1 MEHLARIPR
10 LLAKRGD
17 QRAPEFATRY
27 DQTMKT
33 LRRRKSPVSGPVGA
47 RASTE
52 IVVRHCHGL
61 AEFAACLD
69 VERAVWRSSDIDL
82 VPLPLFVVAA
92 EIGGQVLGAFD
103 GDRIVGFTLAF
114 PGVRERRP
122 FLHSHMTGVLA
133 AYWDGGIA
141 RSLKLFQRR
150 DALARNID
158 RIEWTFDPLQVK
170 NAYFNLVR
178 LGAIARRYL
187 PNAYGATTSPL
198 HSGLPTDRLV
208 AEWWLRS
215 ARVRQAVASGPA
227 RKTKAPSRTRGREW
241 VRIRV
246 PGGLDELAR
255 NKPDEAARVQ
265 AEIRQEFEH
274 WLGRGYAATSV
285 DLDSAAAIDSAGCSY
300 LLQPWPQDRK

>member
-1 MEHLARIPR
+1 MQTA
-10 LLAKRGD
+10 
-17 QRAPEFATRY
+17 AP
-27 DQTMKT
+27 
-33 LRRRKSPVSGPVGA
+33 RRKSPAPADALVGA
-47 RASTE
+47 NASSE

-61 AEFAACLD
+61 AEFAACLE

-122 FLHSHMTGVLA
+122 FLHSHMTGVLP
-133 AYWDGGIA
+133 AYWNRGIA

-150 DALARNID
+150 GALSRNID
-158 RIEWTFDPLQVK
+158 RVEWTFDPLQVK

-178 LGAIARRYL
+178 LGAIVRRYL
-187 PNAYGATTSPL
+187 PNVYGSTTSPL
-198 HSGLPTDRLV
+198 HSGLPTDRLI
-208 AEWWLRS
+208 AEWWLNSTR
-215 ARVRQAVASGPA
+215 ARQAVSSGPL
-227 RKTKAPSRTRGREW
+227 RKTPSRPARGREW
-241 VRIRV
+241 ARIRV
-246 PGGLDELAR
+246 PAGMDELAR
-255 NKPDEAARVQ
+255 NKPDEASRVQ

-285 DLDSAAAIDSAGCSY
+285 DLDTEGCAY
-300 LLQPWPQDRK
+300 LLQPWPSKK

>member
-1 MEHLARIPR
+1 M
-10 LLAKRGD
+10 
-17 QRAPEFATRY
+17 RY
-27 DQTMKT
+27 GQTMKT
-33 LRRRKSPVSGPVGA
+33 ARRRKSLAPVQAPA
-47 RASTE
+47 PADTRAASE

-61 AEFAACLD
+61 AEFATCLE
-69 VERAVWRSSDIDL
+69 VERAVWRSADVDL

-92 EIGGQVLGAFD
+92 EIGGQVLGAFE
-103 GDRIVGFTLAF
+103 GDRMVGFSLSF
-114 PGVRERRP
+114 PGVRKRQS
-122 FLHSHMTGVLA
+122 FFHSHMTGVLA
-133 AYWDGGIA
+133 AYSNRGIG
-141 RSLKLFQRR
+141 RSLKLFQRQ
-150 DALARNID
+150 DALARNVD

-178 LGAIARRYL
+178 LGAVVRRFL
-187 PNAYGATTSPL
+187 PNLYGSTTSPL

-215 ARVRQAVASGPA
+215 ARVRQAVAPGPA
-227 RKTKAPSRTRGREW
+227 AKTPPRRTPRGKEW

-246 PGGLDELAR
+246 PAGMDDLAR

-285 DLDSAAAIDSAGCSY
+285 ELGADGCAY
-300 LLQPWPQDRK
+300 LLQPWPKDKK

>member
-1 MEHLARIPR
+1 
-10 LLAKRGD
+10 
-17 QRAPEFATRY
+17 
-27 DQTMKT
+27 
-33 LRRRKSPVSGPVGA
+33 
-47 RASTE
+47 
-52 IVVRHCHGL
+52 VRHCHGL
-61 AEFAACLD
+61 AEFAACLE

-103 GDRIVGFTLAF
+103 GDRIAGFTLAL
-114 PGVRERRP
+114 PGVRERRQ
-122 FLHSHMTGVLA
+122 FLHSHMTGVLP
-133 AYWDGGIA
+133 AYWNRGTA

-150 DALARNID
+150 DALARSID

-215 ARVRQAVASGPA
+215 ARVRRAVALGLA
-227 RKTKAPSRTRGREW
+227 RKTKTPPRARGREW
-241 VRIRV
+241 IRIRV
-246 PGGLDELAR
+246 PAGLDELAR
-255 NKPDEAARVQ
+255 NKPDEAVRVQ

-274 WLGRGYAATSV
+274 WLGRGYAATSFE
-285 DLDSAAAIDSAGCSY
+285 LDPAAARDAAVCAY
-300 LLQPWPQDRK
+300 LLQPWPQGKK

>member
-1 MEHLARIPR
+1 MKIAR
-10 LLAKRGD
+10 D
-17 QRAPEFATRY
+17 
-27 DQTMKT
+27 
-33 LRRRKSPVSGPVGA
+33 RRPSVPPPPSG
-47 RASTE
+47 E

-103 GDRIVGFTLAF
+103 GDRVVGFTLAF

-122 FLHSHMTGVLA
+122 FLHSHMTGVLP
-133 AYWDGGIA
+133 AYWNRGIA

-150 DALARNID
+150 EALSRNID

-170 NAYFNLVR
+170 NAFFNLVR
-178 LGAIARRYL
+178 LGAIVRRYL
-187 PNAYGATTSPL
+187 PNLYGSTTSPL
-198 HSGLPTDRLV
+198 HGGLPTDRLV
-208 AEWWLRS
+208 AEWWLS
-215 ARVRQAVASGPA
+215 SPRVRQAVPPVPPPK
-227 RKTKAPSRTRGREW
+227 RRPRPPRGREW

-246 PGGLDELAR
+246 PIGMDELVR
-255 NKPDEAARVQ
+255 SKPDEAVRVQ

-274 WLGRGYAATSV
+274 WLGCGYAATSV
-285 DLDSAAAIDSAGCSY
+285 ESDSAGTAY
-300 LLQPWPQDRK
+300 LLQPWRQSKKK

>member
-1 MEHLARIPR
+1 M
-10 LLAKRGD
+10 
-17 QRAPEFATRY
+17 
-27 DQTMKT
+27 MKT
-33 LRRRKSPVSGPVGA
+33 TRHRRSPVPPPSP
-47 RASTE
+47 SE

-61 AEFAACLD
+61 TEFAACLD

-103 GDRIVGFTLAF
+103 GDRVVGFTLAF

-133 AYWDGGIA
+133 AYWNRGIA

-150 DALARNID
+150 DALSRSID
-158 RIEWTFDPLQVK
+158 QIEWTFDPLQVK

-178 LGAIARRYL
+178 LGAIVRRYL
-187 PNAYGATTSPL
+187 PNAIRRHDQPAA
-198 HSGLPTDRLV
+198 R
-208 AEWWLRS
+208 RS
-215 ARVRQAVASGPA
+215 AHRSLGRRMVAALGAS
-227 RKTKAPSRTRGREW
+227 APGRRAGSSAQSRRPQPPRGREW

-255 NKPDEAARVQ
+255 SKPDEAARVQ
-265 AEIRQEFEH
+265 
-274 WLGRGYAATSV
+274 GG
-285 DLDSAAAIDSAGCSY
+285 DSSGI
-300 LLQPWPQDRK
+300 

>member
-1 MEHLARIPR
+1 M
-10 LLAKRGD
+10 
-17 QRAPEFATRY
+17 
-27 DQTMKT
+27 
-33 LRRRKSPVSGPVGA
+33 
-47 RASTE
+47 
-52 IVVRHCHGL
+52 RHCHGL
-61 AEFAACLD
+61 AEFAACLE

-133 AYWDGGIA
+133 AYWNRGIA

-150 DALARNID
+150 DALSRNID

-178 LGAIARRYL
+178 LGAIVRRYL
-187 PNAYGATTSPL
+187 PNVYGATTSPL

-215 ARVRQAVASGPA
+215 ARVRQAVSSGSPA
-227 RKTKAPSRTRGREW
+227 QRHRRGR
-241 VRIRV
+241 
-246 PGGLDELAR
+246 
-255 NKPDEAARVQ
+255 
-265 AEIRQEFEH
+265 
-274 WLGRGYAATSV
+274 RGAGNGFAFVFRRGWTNWRATSPTRPRACRPRFV
-285 DLDSAAAIDSAGCSY
+285 RNLSTGSAAAMRQP
-300 LLQPWPQDRK
+300 LLNLTPTGARTCCEPGPKARNEAQENEAQIMKPRLRTHAEAA

>member
-1 MEHLARIPR
+1 
-10 LLAKRGD
+10 
-17 QRAPEFATRY
+17 
-27 DQTMKT
+27 MKT
-33 LRRRKSPVSGPVGA
+33 PRRRKSLAPGPAGA
-47 RASTE
+47 RAASE

-61 AEFAACLD
+61 AEFATCIE
-69 VERAVWRSSDIDL
+69 VERTVWRSSDIDL
-82 VPLPLFVVAA
+82 APLPLFVVAA

-103 GDRIVGFTLAF
+103 GDRIVGFTLAL
-114 PGVRERRP
+114 PGVRDRRP

-133 AYWDGGIA
+133 AYRTRGVA
-141 RSLKLFQRR
+141 RSLKLFQRQ

-178 LGAIARRYL
+178 LGAVVRRYL
-187 PNAYGATTSPL
+187 PNLYGATTSPL

-215 ARVRQAVASGPA
+215 ARVRKAVSPGPS
-227 RKTKAPSRTRGREW
+227 RKTKTPLRARGREW
-241 VRIRV
+241 VRLRV
-246 PGGLDELAR
+246 PAGLDELAR

-274 WLGRGYAATSV
+274 WFGRGYAATSGSNV
-285 DLDSAAAIDSAGCSY
+285 RCSTPKAGVPTCSSPGPKPEDKTRRICKEAA
-300 LLQPWPQDRK
+300 

>member
-1 MEHLARIPR
+1 
-10 LLAKRGD
+10 
-17 QRAPEFATRY
+17 
-27 DQTMKT
+27 MKNA
-33 LRRRKSPVSGPVGA
+33 RRRKSLIPADA
-47 RASTE
+47 RPSSE
-52 IVVRHCHGL
+52 IIVRHCHGL
-61 AEFAACLD
+61 AELAACLE

-92 EIGGQVLGAFD
+92 EIGGQVLGAFE

-114 PGVRERRP
+114 PGVRERQP
-122 FLHSHMTGVLA
+122 FLHSHMTGVLP
-133 AYWDGGIA
+133 AYWNRGIA
-141 RSLKLFQRR
+141 RGLKLFQRQ

-178 LGAIARRYL
+178 LGAIVRRYL
-187 PNAYGATTSPL
+187 PNLYGSTTSPL
-198 HSGLPTDRLV
+198 HGGLPTDRLV
-208 AEWWLRS
+208 AEWWLSS
-215 ARVRQAVASGPA
+215 ARVRQAVAPA
-227 RKTKAPSRTRGREW
+227 PPRKTAPRKTLRGREW

-246 PGGLDELAR
+246 PSATDELAR

-285 DLDSAAAIDSAGCSY
+285 ELDSTGCAY
-300 LLQPWPQDRK
+300 LLQPWPKDKK

>member
-1 MEHLARIPR
+1 
-10 LLAKRGD
+10 
-17 QRAPEFATRY
+17 
-27 DQTMKT
+27 MKT
-33 LRRRKSPVSGPVGA
+33 TRLRRSPVPPPS
-47 RASTE
+47 SSE
-52 IVVRHCHGL
+52 IVLRHCHGL
-61 AEFAACLD
+61 AEFAACLE

-103 GDRIVGFTLAF
+103 GERIVGFTLAF

-133 AYWDGGIA
+133 AYWNRGIA
-141 RSLKLFQRR
+141 GSLKLFQRR
-150 DALARNID
+150 DALSRNMD

-178 LGAIARRYL
+178 LGAIVRRYL
-187 PNAYGATTSPL
+187 PNLYGSTTSPL

-215 ARVRQAVASGPA
+215 ARVRQAVSQDPSHKRPA
-227 RKTKAPSRTRGREW
+227 RARGKEW

-246 PGGLDELAR
+246 PAGMDELAR

-285 DLDSAAAIDSAGCSY
+285 ELDSTGCAY
-300 LLQPWPQDRK
+300 LLQPWPQNKK

>member
-1 MEHLARIPR
+1 
-10 LLAKRGD
+10 
-17 QRAPEFATRY
+17 
-27 DQTMKT
+27 MKT
-33 LRRRKSPVSGPVGA
+33 TRER
-47 RASTE
+47 RASAPAPSTNE

-61 AEFAACLD
+61 AEFAACLE

-114 PGVRERRP
+114 PGVREGLP

-133 AYWDGGIA
+133 PYWNRGIA
-141 RSLKLFQRR
+141 RSLKLFQRQ
-150 DALARNID
+150 DALSRNID

-178 LGAIARRYL
+178 MGAIVRRYL

-215 ARVRQAVASGPA
+215 TRVRQAVSSGTP
-227 RKTKAPSRTRGREW
+227 RKTPSRPARGREW

-246 PGGLDELAR
+246 PPGMEELAR
-255 NKPDEAARVQ
+255 NKPDEAAGVQ

-274 WLGRGYAATSV
+274 WLGRGYAATAV
-285 DLDSAAAIDSAGCSY
+285 ELDSTACAY
-300 LLQPWPQDRK
+300 LLQPWPQNK